1 MRLSN
6 FYADMKDV
14 LTWTPEAV
22 PGSRIRVSTVN
33 KNMRNRILQLLC
45 LITGVVFSISLH
57 GQSVTDPGKP
67 IKGKIRV
74 HHEHIGYRDREGDEH
89 KIGFRTFTV
98 DSVQQPAMT
107 FGNHYWRLKNVVKQ
121 DPEASIYLIN
131 ATYWERSQRICI
143 GATFVGLA
151 VAAFVPMNQKAFN
164 TTMYINLAGGGGI
177 LVCHLV
183 KRFWANKSIK
193 TWNAHLDEGKYR
205 YQ

>member
-1 MRLSN
+1 MQDFPLVKFYFHSNQEMRRKLLPR
-6 FYADMKDV
+6 FFVQVFLIMGL
-14 LTWTPEAV
+14 LTSPLF
-22 PGSRIRVSTVN
+22 I
-33 KNMRNRILQLLC
+33 Q
-45 LITGVVFSISLH
+45 
-57 GQSVTDPGKP
+57 GQTINDPGRT

-98 DSVQQPAMT
+98 DSVWQPAMT
-107 FGNHYWRLKNVVKQ
+107 FGNHYWRLKNIVIQ

-131 ATYWERSQRICI
+131 ATHWERSQRICI

-151 VAAFVPMNQKAFN
+151 VAAFVPMNQEAFN
-164 TTMYINLAGGGGI
+164 TTMYVNLAGGGGI

-193 TWNAHLDEGKYR
+193 TWNAHLDEGKFR